1 MESLETSRSKWFEL
15 QPMYGLVLLETQE
28 LGALVNA
35 PEARL
40 RQEAGGEVLLG
51 F

>member
-1 MESLETSRSKWFEL
+1 
-15 QPMYGLVLLETQE
+15 MYGLSETQE

-40 RQEAGGEVLLG
+40 RQEAGSEVLPGILG
-51 F
+51 S